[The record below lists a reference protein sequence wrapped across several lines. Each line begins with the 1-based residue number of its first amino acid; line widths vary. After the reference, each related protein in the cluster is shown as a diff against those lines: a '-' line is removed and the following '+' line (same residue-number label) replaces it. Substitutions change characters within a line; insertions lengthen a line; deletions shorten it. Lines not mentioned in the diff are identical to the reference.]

1 MANAIPI
8 HSEPSEPSE
17 ATESVETAP
26 VVIPK
31 KTRKVPDAIV
41 TETDRPVSGYVLNDG
56 VTIRQ
61 DN

>member
-8 HSEPSEPSE
+8 HSESETVIE
-17 ATESVETAP
+17 AQPA
-26 VVIPK
+26 VIPK
-31 KTRKVPDAIV
+31 KSRKVPDAIV
-41 TETDRPVSGYVLNDG
+41 TETASPAAGYVLNDG